1 MKTFLKLSGKKLLKL
16 LKKNYNSLRK
26 KSYLIIMKIYIFV
39 DLFFFY
45 RKKYQY
51 RFRILFLKSD

>member
-39 DLFFFY
+39 DLFFFIE
-45 RKKYQY
+45 RNINID
-51 RFRILFLKSD
+51 FEFCF